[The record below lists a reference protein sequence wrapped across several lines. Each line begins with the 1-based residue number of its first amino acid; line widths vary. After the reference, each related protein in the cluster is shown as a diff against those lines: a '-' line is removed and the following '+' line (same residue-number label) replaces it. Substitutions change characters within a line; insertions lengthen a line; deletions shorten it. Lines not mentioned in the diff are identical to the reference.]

1 MHKRNSCPANALA
14 ALIWVAG
21 LQGCATTTATAPAT
35 THSQVALPSSEPI
48 AASKNA
54 LTVENLLRWPL
65 EGPAGVVRTG
75 AELRRTFPGFKPL
88 PPADFQRDGPMQLA
102 DGYILSF
109 AWIRVSTESL
119 SIGME
124 SEPCLSPARAAEIS
138 GALLSPVFQ
147 DAHGVDRGTQYD
159 ARRNGIR
166 LNFTTTPETYRCVD
180 SIHVRPI
187 IRTTR

>member
-1 MHKRNSCPANALA
+1 MNGKNLPVA
-14 ALIWVAG
+14 ASLTLMCFLG
-21 LQGCATTTATAPAT
+21 LQGCASTSAPVPATAP
-35 THSQVALPSSEPI
+35 SLIPSPVPGSTGV
-48 AASKNA
+48 SKN
-54 LTVENLLRWPL
+54 TITIKDLLGWPL
-65 EGPAGVVRTG
+65 EGPAGVAKAG
-75 AELRRTFPGFKPL
+75 AELRRTFSGFKPL
-88 PPADFQRDGPMQLA
+88 TPAGFQRDGPMQLA

-138 GALLSPVFQ
+138 GAALSPVFQ
-147 DAHGVDRGTQYD
+147 DAHGVDRGKQYD

-180 SIHVRPI
+180 TIHVRPI